1 MCVSWKNTLI
11 RIINELWVEKWGV
24 VEQTRILLVRNTAIH
39 CQRVLAIKKPNCN
52 GSLMKTNILCNPQ
65 GGNDYEWGAA
75 PSDPSSSGFP
85 EKESVSGN
93 RSVRPRSG
101 TRGRGPARRT
111 FPEESD
117 MLPGFSVNGNWPGK
131 VVRGGTW
138 GPRSLS
144 PTLFGRCFFLETQ
157 GFTNQPF

>member
-39 CQRVLAIKKPNCN
+39 CQRVLAIKKPNWN

-65 GGNDYEWGAA
+65 GGNDYEWGVA
-75 PSDPSSSGFP
+75 PSDRSGFP
-85 EKESVSGN
+85 EKESVSVN

-117 MLPGFSVNGNWPGK
+117 VLPGFSVNENWLGRII
-131 VVRGGTW
+131 RGGRW
-138 GPRSLS
+138 RPCSLC
-144 PTLFGRCFFLETQ
+144 PTLFGRCFFLEIQ
-157 GFTNQPF
+157 EFTNQPL